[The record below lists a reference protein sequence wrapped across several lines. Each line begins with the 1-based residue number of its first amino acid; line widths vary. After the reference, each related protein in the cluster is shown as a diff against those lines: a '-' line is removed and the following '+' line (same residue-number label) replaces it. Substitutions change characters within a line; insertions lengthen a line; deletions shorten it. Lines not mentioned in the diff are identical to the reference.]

1 MKRNGIALAAL
12 LAAGMTSL
20 GTLAYAQTQNSNP
33 PAPPPNAAVTTPAPG
48 ATTPA
53 KPMPPSADQSAAA
66 KPATKPTAP
75 KTAAA
80 KPEAKPMKRHKVS
93 MLSQR
98 RVEEIQVALDDH
110 NDGNLAIDGIWGPN
124 TAKAL
129 RAFQKQH
136 DLPATGRATHATL
149 AKLDPPTW
157 ND

>member
-33 PAPPPNAAVTTPAPG
+33 PAAPPNAAVTTPAP
-48 ATTPA
+48 A
-53 KPMPPSADQSAAA
+53 KPMAPAADRSAAA
-66 KPATKPTAP
+66 KPATQPTAP
-75 KTAAA
+75 EAAAA
-80 KPEAKPMKRHKVS
+80 KPEAKPAKLHKVS

-98 RVEEIQVALDDH
+98 RIEEIQVALDDH
-110 NDGNLAIDGIWGPN
+110 NDGNLAIDGIWGPH